1 VVCAS
6 KRLFSECVPAQHGF
20 TLLLPVFPIREL
32 LVVMAGRG
40 GPGNSKWPTRT
51 VIGSNPTVMGLYGPD
66 KEGTESRKA
75 HRDPLLLD
83 YCQLLCEEA
92 TYCCYRADEARH

>member
-1 VVCAS
+1 MYSIVAIYSTSIV
-6 KRLFSECVPAQHGF
+6 
-20 TLLLPVFPIREL
+20 

-51 VIGSNPTVMGLYGPD
+51 VIGSNPTVMGPYGPD
-66 KEGTESRKA
+66 KQGTASRKA
-75 HRDPLLLD
+75 QRDPLLLD
-83 YCQLLCEEA
+83 YCQLLFEEA